1 MSLVLLILVSV
12 IPAVLWVWFF
22 YSQDVHEP
30 EPPRLIFKTFIF
42 GILATIPTG
51 ILEGPFRIYLQD
63 SRNLLTLFLASIFG
77 VGLIEELM
85 KHFAFQLATYGSGEI
100 DEPVDSI
107 IYSVTAGLG
116 FAAFENV
123 LYTVAFGLKVGLVR
137 AFVTLLA
144 HASFSG
150 IVGYYTGIALE
161 DDVKRRMYT
170 FRPWIAVFL
179 HDGTLL
185 PSRLY
190 PVRGSLHI
198 GYIQVFVCS
207 YQTVRCEHLMLFF
220 DYLAK
225 LIRYANEFV

>member
-170 FRPWIAVFL
+170 FQGLGIAVFL
-179 HDGTLL
+179 HGLYDFLIIGKLL
-185 PSRLY
+185 SPLFGVVFILATYRYLS
-190 PVRGSLHI
+190 VRIRQS
-198 GYIQVFVCS
+198 
-207 YQTVRCEHLMLFF
+207 VRM
-220 DYLAK
+220 
-225 LIRYANEFV
+225 

>member
-42 GILATIPTG
+42 GIFATIPTG

-170 FRPWIAVFL
+170 FQGLGIAVFL
-179 HDGTLL
+179 HGLYDFLIIGKLL
-185 PSRLY
+185 SPLFGVVFILATYRYLS
-190 PVRGSLHI
+190 VRIRQS
-198 GYIQVFVCS
+198 
-207 YQTVRCEHLMLFF
+207 VRM
-220 DYLAK
+220 
-225 LIRYANEFV
+225 

>member
-1 MSLVLLILVSV
+1 LIDEERRIQMSLVLLILVSV

-170 FRPWIAVFL
+170 FQGLGIAVFL
-179 HDGTLL
+179 HGLYDFLIIGKLL
-185 PSRLY
+185 SPLFGVVFILATYRYLS
-190 PVRGSLHI
+190 VRIRQS
-198 GYIQVFVCS
+198 
-207 YQTVRCEHLMLFF
+207 VRM
-220 DYLAK
+220 
-225 LIRYANEFV
+225 

>member
-123 LYTVAFGLKVGLVR
+123 LYSVAFGLKVGLVR

-170 FRPWIAVFL
+170 FQGLGIAVFL
-179 HDGTLL
+179 HGLYDFLIIGKLL
-185 PSRLY
+185 SPLFGVVFILATYRYLS
-190 PVRGSLHI
+190 VRIRQS
-198 GYIQVFVCS
+198 
-207 YQTVRCEHLMLFF
+207 VRM
-220 DYLAK
+220 
-225 LIRYANEFV
+225 